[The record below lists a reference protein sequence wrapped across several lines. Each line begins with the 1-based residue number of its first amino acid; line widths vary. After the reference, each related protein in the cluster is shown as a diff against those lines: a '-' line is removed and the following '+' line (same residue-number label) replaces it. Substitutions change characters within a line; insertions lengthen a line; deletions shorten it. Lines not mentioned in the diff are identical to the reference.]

1 MTQPPPE
8 EWPLPEI
15 VRTLIDRRE
24 TSGPAVLPEALRLAY
39 GGDLRFPP
47 SGPQRPYVIGNFV
60 STVDGVVSYEIAGES
75 GGGNISGFDES
86 DRFIMGLLRAS
97 ADAVMVGS
105 GTLHQ
110 TTPEHLFVADSV
122 FPAAHDLYALY
133 RSEALKKT
141 APPLQ
146 VVVSGSGRVDLTR
159 AIFRTPG
166 IRTLIVT
173 VQAGIDLLEAS
184 GVESLV
190 STEVRSLEGP
200 IIAPASVLQLLRAEF
215 GVSLLLHEGGPTL
228 FGRFMADGC
237 VDELFLTVAPQVAGR
252 DTQRLRPGFIAGV
265 EFRPETAPWLE
276 IVSVKE
282 RGNHLYLR
290 TRTPQQQRAATGARG
305 TEAAEAFRYRARRE
319 DPGTFKGARQV

>member
-1 MTQPPPE
+1 
-8 EWPLPEI
+8 LPEI
-15 VRTLIDRRE
+15 IRTLIDRRE
-24 TSGPAVLPEALRLAY
+24 TSEPSVLPEALRIAY

-60 STVDGVVSYEIAGES
+60 STVDGVVSYEIAGKS
-75 GGGNISGFDES
+75 GGGDISGFDGS

-105 GTLHQ
+105 GTLHE
-110 TTPEHLFVADSV
+110 TAPEHLFVADRV
-122 FPAAHDLYALY
+122 FPEAHDLYERY
-133 RSEALKKT
+133 RHEVLKKT

-159 AIFRTPG
+159 AIFQTPG

-173 VQAGIDLLEAS
+173 TQAGSDLLAAS
-184 GVESLV
+184 GVGSLV
-190 STEVRSLEGP
+190 STEVRSLAGP
-200 IIAPASVLQLLRAEF
+200 LIASADVLELLRAEF

-237 VDELFLTVAPQVAGR
+237 VDELFLTLAPQVAGR
-252 DTQRLRPGFIAGV
+252 NMQPLRPGLIAGV
-265 EFRPETAPWLE
+265 EFLPETAPWLN

-290 TRTPQQQRAATGARG
+290 YSAAHGCDTTG
-305 TEAAEAFRYRARRE
+305 
-319 DPGTFKGARQV
+319 

>member
-1 MTQPPPE
+1 M
-8 EWPLPEI
+8 PEI
-15 VRTLIDRRE
+15 IRTLIDRRE
-24 TSGPAVLPEALRLAY
+24 TSEPSVLPEALRIAY

-60 STVDGVVSYEIAGES
+60 STVDGVVSYEIAGKS
-75 GGGNISGFDES
+75 GGGDISGFDGS

-105 GTLHQ
+105 GTLHE
-110 TTPEHLFVADSV
+110 TAPEHLFVADRV
-122 FPAAHDLYALY
+122 FPEAHDLYERY
-133 RSEALKKT
+133 RHEVLKKT

-159 AIFRTPG
+159 AIFQTPG

-173 VQAGIDLLEAS
+173 TQAGSDLLAAS
-184 GVESLV
+184 GVGSLV
-190 STEVRSLEGP
+190 STEVRSLAGP
-200 IIAPASVLQLLRAEF
+200 LIASADVLELLRAEF

-237 VDELFLTVAPQVAGR
+237 VYELFLTLAPQVAGR
-252 DTQRLRPGFIAGV
+252 NMQPLRPGLIAGV
-265 EFRPETAPWLE
+265 EFLPETAPWLN

-290 TRTPQQQRAATGARG
+290 YSAAHGCDTTG
-305 TEAAEAFRYRARRE
+305 
-319 DPGTFKGARQV
+319 